1 MIKRDILKIK
11 RKKQSE
17 QQLMALPHKQTFF
30 QNTPTEKIFFLTK
43 SFKQSCASINCV
55 LSRNILQRIVL
66 QINDLIE
73 RYQTISINNFC
84 YESKNKPFGLDRQ
97 WQSDN
102 SVNKRQLVFYQLLR

>member
-1 MIKRDILKIK
+1 MIKRDIVKIK

-17 QQLMALPHKQTFF
+17 QQLMALPLKQTFF
-30 QNTPTEKIFFLTK
+30 QNTPTEKIFFLAK

-73 RYQTISINNFC
+73 RYQTISIIFVMNQKVNH
-84 YESKNKPFGLDRQ
+84 LDLI
-97 WQSDN
+97 DN
-102 SVNKRQLVFYQLLR
+102 GSRIIP